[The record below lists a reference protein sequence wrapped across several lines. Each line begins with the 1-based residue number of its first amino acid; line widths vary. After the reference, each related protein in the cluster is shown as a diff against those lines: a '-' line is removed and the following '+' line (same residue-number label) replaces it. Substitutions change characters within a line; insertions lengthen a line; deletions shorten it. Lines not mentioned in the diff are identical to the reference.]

1 MVTRMESF
9 AKNDEERRLEG
20 VVRTMEPE
28 QREKYLEKEATKYLN
43 MAFRYSSNRRLLE
56 KRE

>member
-1 MVTRMESF
+1 MESF